1 MLGAWARPRRSTPP
15 ESATCCHALATSG
28 SRACNCLAQ
37 GAPNVSA
44 PFPNERGSS
53 WHFPAP
59 MVLGSRPHEC
69 MRGPSRVALWLWG
82 GGGHPAGRWNRLS
95 PRWGGAQLRATRS
108 TQRGCSGGAS
118 EGRVEE
124 AGVAP
129 VCELRAPAGAPHR
142 PQPACRAPLTGR
154 RSPCSETSGRCRT
167 QGRPLSSP
175 PPTPCRAP
183 HVAVSLCSP
192 RLRHPLHAGASE
204 GSAPRTSSLCTLP
217 VPPMIKL

>member
-69 MRGPSRVALWLWG
+69 TRGPSRVALRLWG
-82 GGGHPAGRWNRLS
+82 GGGHPAGAVEPALSRVGRRAAESDAQHPTRLQRRRERGLS
-95 PRWGGAQLRATRS
+95 GRSRRRARLR
-108 TQRGCSGGAS
+108 TQG
-118 EGRVEE
+118 
-124 AGVAP
+124 P
-129 VCELRAPAGAPHR
+129 
-142 PQPACRAPLTGR
+142 GR
-154 RSPCSETSGRCRT
+154 RSPPPPARLPRSPDRKALPLQRDLREVQDAGP
-167 QGRPLSSP
+167 RPFEP
-175 PPTPCRAP
+175 PPTSCRAP

-192 RLRHPLHAGASE
+192 RLRHPLHAGAFE